1 MYTNVY
7 IYIYIHI
14 YMYIYIHIYVY
25 IYRHYIIY
33 VYIYVYNISSNTPRV
48 WFVEHSLTHSYKDC
62 LNRRCMPNSLSCN
75 NIIVVITRKT
85 HCFHIYMYVT
95 PIGLLSDL
103 STPVCRQ
110 SLMATYNTL
119 LAWPAEH
126 FWLIVITNVQQYAVY
141 PSELVETKPLG

>member
-14 YMYIYIHIYVY
+14 YICIYIHIYVY
-25 IYRHYIIY
+25 IYIHYIIY

-62 LNRRCMPNSLSCN
+62 LNRRCMPKSLSCH

-95 PIGLLSDL
+95 PIVLLSDL

-110 SLMATYNTL
+110 SLMATYNTP

-126 FWLIVITNVQQYAVY
+126 FWLIVITNVQQYVVY